1 MVTVVVFQLFTA
13 VTQVIPLP
21 SCHGSQSCQ
30 GAQSCHGAHFRQVLA
45 STMAKVQLSVLVNT
59 ISLPLKAAAH
69 TLAQSFPSCQS
80 CHGSHLA
87 PLGIQKLNTAA
98 LVVPVLVTLAQQ
110 PASRVVVLHT
120 LTVADAHGFP

>member
-1 MVTVVVFQLFTA
+1 MVTVVVFQLLEV

-21 SCHGSQSCQ
+21 SCHGS
-30 GAQSCHGAHFRQVLA
+30 HFKQVLA
-45 STMAKVQLSVLVNT
+45 SVKVVTHHLVSVKSILFQ
-59 ISLPLKAAAH
+59 LKAAAH
-69 TLAQSFPSCQS
+69 ILAQSFPSCQS